1 MYIQQRTNV
10 SEPMFMHF
18 FLHVKMK
25 PFKRRSF
32 AYCKSELVQTVKGHV
47 LQIFKAFT
55 VHRLISFNPVTPR
68 LFLKYNVYFWTL
80 FTALNLIKAR
90 VT

>member
-1 MYIQQRTNV
+1 M
-10 SEPMFMHF
+10 
-18 FLHVKMK
+18 
-25 PFKRRSF
+25 
-32 AYCKSELVQTVKGHV
+32 AYCESELAQTVKGHV

-80 FTALNLIKAR
+80 FTALNLLIKAC